1 MFRFFFRRD
10 LERLQKGAESIELCH
25 VLSRRF
31 LPPRSVKTN
40 RPPRNDPA
48 WKKAQ
53 SGDSRAGYYRS
64 RYPAILFVQDEA
76 MEAEY

>member
-1 MFRFFFRRD
+1 
-10 LERLQKGAESIELCH
+10 
-25 VLSRRF
+25 
-31 LPPRSVKTN
+31 LPPRSVITN

-48 WKKAQ
+48 WKK
-53 SGDSRAGYYRS
+53 SSIRRFNGGLYRD